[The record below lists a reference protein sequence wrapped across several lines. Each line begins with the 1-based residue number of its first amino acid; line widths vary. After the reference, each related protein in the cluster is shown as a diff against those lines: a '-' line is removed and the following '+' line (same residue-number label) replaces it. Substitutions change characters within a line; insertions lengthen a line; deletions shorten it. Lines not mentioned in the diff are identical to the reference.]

1 MSQQDFWPEEIK
13 IRNVDRVDVF
23 SLAEDDNILML
34 YHKLLEKSWTYNDI
48 QEGKYFIYPTGG
60 HNPFLPE
67 KGKVFP
73 YLFNEV
79 TKKIIKPADRRNT
92 LINVYPAWKLKTKK
106 GLVDVYCHVLVAK
119 AFIINDNPK
128 LKGFVDHKK
137 NNVSDYRIK
146 SLAWASGSN
155 NMEKALKKKP
165 GYKIDLLKEELER
178 EIKREEERK
187 KIYK

>member
-1 MSQQDFWPEEIK
+1 M
-13 IRNVDRVDVF
+13 
-23 SLAEDDNILML
+23 
-34 YHKLLEKSWTYNDI
+34 
-48 QEGKYFIYPTGG
+48 
-60 HNPFLPE
+60 
-67 KGKVFP
+67 
-73 YLFNEV
+73 
-79 TKKIIKPADRRNT
+79 
-92 LINVYPAWKLKTKK
+92 KTKK
-106 GLVDVYCHVLVAK
+106 GPVDVYCHVLVAK

-178 EIKREEERK
+178 EYKNVNCYLASKNLGMGPGNNLGISKCDTNYILILNPDVILESSTIENMLLASSKISSFAILSPLSSNIDYPNYKKFDHEK
-187 KIYK
+187 KIFLSCFF